1 MKCPLSPPVE
11 CPSSPSSLSSTNPSV
26 RSLVCQCRKSVHLPL
41 LLPPP
46 SPQTPSPPPSPFQGD
61 ILQRHL
67 VRTRDNHRV
76 LFRYVPRVG
85 RRVEV
90 DTVSLIIVKI
100 RVICEMELN
109 GRAVG
114 SRWDSPIRGF
124 GGCVGGGFC
133 RWVPIIFHRSDVE
146 CQVTTMSIVTI

>member
-1 MKCPLSPPVE
+1 
-11 CPSSPSSLSSTNPSV
+11 
-26 RSLVCQCRKSVHLPL
+26 
-41 LLPPP
+41 
-46 SPQTPSPPPSPFQGD
+46 
-61 ILQRHL
+61 
-67 VRTRDNHRV
+67 
-76 LFRYVPRVG
+76 
-85 RRVEV
+85 VEV